1 MKKYLLKDLLRRKQI
16 AKLELKKQKLK
27 YLFKNNELPFNIRLG
42 AQLKLNSLPRNA
54 SKVRIKNYCVV
65 SGRSTGVYKSFRLS
79 RIKFRE
85 LALAGLLPGIIKSS
99 W

>member
-1 MKKYLLKDLLRRKQI
+1 MKKNLYKDLIRRTKI
-16 AKLELKKQKLK
+16 AKLELKKQNLK
-27 YLFKNNELPFNIRLG
+27 YLFKNNQLPFNIRLD
-42 AQLKLNSLPRNA
+42 AQQKLNSLPRNA

-65 SGRSTGVYKSFRLS
+65 SGRSKGVYKSFRLS

>member
-1 MKKYLLKDLLRRKQI
+1 MKKYLYKDLRNRKKV
-16 AKLELKKQKLK
+16 ANLELKKQNLK
-27 YLFKNNELPFNIRLG
+27 YLFKNNELPFNVRLE
-42 AQLKLNSLPRNA
+42 AQLKLNSLPRSA
-54 SKVRIKNYCVV
+54 SSVRIKNFCVI
-65 SGRSTGVYKSFRLS
+65 SGRSRGIYKSFRLS

>member
-65 SGRSTGVYKSFRLS
+65 SGRSKGVYKSFRLS